1 MMTKTLKSK
10 IDETLNVENIYN
22 NIILINLILELL

>member
-1 MMTKTLKSK
+1 MTKTLKSK